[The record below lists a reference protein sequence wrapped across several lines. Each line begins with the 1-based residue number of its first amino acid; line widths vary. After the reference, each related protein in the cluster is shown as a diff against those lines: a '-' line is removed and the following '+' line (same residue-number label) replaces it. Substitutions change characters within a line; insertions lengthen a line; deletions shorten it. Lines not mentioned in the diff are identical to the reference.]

1 MIGVVAEGDLLHEGL
16 VVAEE
21 VARRVSRRLGR
32 AVDLEDLRGLAKLA
46 LLEVLRD
53 YDPSRAEFRA
63 YATRRLT
70 WALYDEVRRQ
80 THARSAAARVMAV
93 MASERYVEAFDP
105 EAPAPGE
112 AEAAPG
118 REDWQ
123 ARFAALL
130 DGHAAALV
138 IGLVKRS
145 SGAAR
150 PEAEALSP
158 EEEAARSELAAQV
171 RGCVSALPE
180 RERALVE
187 RHYFE
192 GEPFDRIAQ
201 DLGIS
206 KSWASRLHERA
217 ISQLARDLRAKR

>member
-1 MIGVVAEGDLLHEGL
+1 MVAEADLLREGL
-16 VVAEE
+16 VVAEA

-32 AVDLEDLRGLAKLA
+32 VAELEDLRGMAKLA
-46 LLEVLRD
+46 LFEVVRD
-53 YDPSRAEFRA
+53 YDPSRAAFA
-63 YATRRLT
+63 SYAAARLT

-93 MASERYVEAFDP
+93 MASERFAEAFDP

-112 AEAAPG
+112 AEAGPG

-150 PEAEALSP
+150 PEAEAPSP
-158 EEEAARSELAAQV
+158 EDEAARSELAAQV
-171 RGCVSALPE
+171 RMRVSALPE
-180 RERALVE
+180 RERELVE
-187 RHYFE
+187 RHYFG

-217 ISQLARDLRAKR
+217 ISQLARDLRAAR